1 MIDGGVVL
9 LGLCRVT
16 REKSVLKGNVAA
28 SVFLSVHWA
37 SDSEGA
43 NDCQETGSGAGLYP
57 LPHCMIP
64 KKLSLFSAG
73 ALCGIQP

>member
-1 MIDGGVVL
+1 MAASTVDVMSDDNGGVVS

-16 REKSVLKGNVAA
+16 RERSVLKCNVAA

-43 NDCQETGSGAGLYP
+43 WQ
-57 LPHCMIP
+57 
-64 KKLSLFSAG
+64 
-73 ALCGIQP
+73 